1 MIYVCFHTAYDGLI
15 FTLYHQARHSENLM
29 FNWQKFLTN
38 HPHFQNDTPLTLNLE
53 AEKPLQL
60 CALEQYQL
68 IMVEGADA
76 LTFLQGQCT
85 CDFTKLTE
93 ENTTLGAHCTPK
105 GRMISSFLAAKTAE
119 NQYTLKTYGSTASR
133 LLNALKKYAVF
144 SRVSLHIEQTIACF
158 GLLGDQ
164 IKRKEFI
171 STLPI
176 ERKQNQTKSFAH
188 RVIEHTQASE
198 IWINAIHLAENTQ
211 LNSLPTIANQAWD
224 LMLIRNGIGE
234 VRESTIE
241 ELLPQEINLQLTGGV
256 DFKKGCYTGQE
267 IIARMHY
274 RGNLKKHMY
283 RGIASSLNPAYD
295 INHQN
300 LVDADTHKNIGKI
313 LLAVKTG
320 HTSAEF
326 LSIANDDYIDNK
338 TAQLL
343 EHPEAKIEWLPL
355 PYAIT

>member
-15 FTLYHQARHSENLM
+15 FSLYHQALHSENLM

-38 HPHFQNDTPLTLNLE
+38 HPRFQNNTPLTPNVE
-53 AEKPLQL
+53 AEKSLHL

-68 IMVEGADA
+68 IIVEGADA

-93 ENTTLGAHCTPK
+93 DNTTLGAHCTPK

-119 NQYTLKTYGSTASR
+119 NQYTLRTYGNTASS

-144 SRVSLHIEQTIACF
+144 SKVSLHIEQSVACF
-158 GLLGDQ
+158 GLLGDPVK
-164 IKRKEFI
+164 IKELI
-171 STLPI
+171 NTLPT
-176 ERKQNQTKSFAH
+176 ELAQNQAKPFPY
-188 RVIEHTQASE
+188 RVINHTQASE
-198 IWINAIHLAENTQ
+198 IWINALHFAENTQ
-211 LNSLPTIANQAWD
+211 LNSLPTITNQAWD
-224 LMLIRNGIGE
+224 LMLIHNGVGE
-234 VRESTIE
+234 VRASMIE

-283 RGIASSLNPAYD
+283 RGIASSLNPVSD

-300 LVDADTHKNIGKI
+300 LVDADTHKSIGKV
-313 LLAVKTG
+313 LFAVKTSSSS
-320 HTSAEF
+320 TEF
-326 LSIANDDYIDNK
+326 LSITNDDYIDSK
-338 TAQLL
+338 TAQFS